1 MESVTIS
8 LFLLL
13 AVVVSGWL
21 SRLSPVSVPTPLVQ
35 IALGAV
41 IALTTGAA
49 VDLKPDVFFLL
60 FLPPLLFYDGWKI
73 PKEGLFRDKGTIL
86 QLALGLVVFT
96 VLGIGLLIHWMI
108 PEMPL
113 AVAFA
118 LAAIISPTDPIAVS
132 AIATKVPIPKRLMH
146 ILEGE
151 ALLNDASGL
160 VCMRFAVAAVLT
172 GSFSLT
178 NAFGTFLWLAIGG
191 IAIGVGVTWGITRVK
206 GMISRHIGEDAGSQ
220 VLISLLIPFGAYLL
234 AEEFHCS
241 GILAAVAAGITM
253 SYAEQ
258 SGQALAETRV
268 RRNAVWDMIQFTANG
283 IIFVLL
289 GEQLPSIASRAAHVV
304 QLTGH
309 DDPLWLIAYVAAI
322 SLSLVALR
330 FVWVWVALRFT
341 LFRAARKG
349 LPVQKPSLR
358 LIAATSLAGVRGA
371 ITLAGVLTIPL
382 VVTDGSAFPARNLV
396 IFLATAVIVVS
407 LVMASVCLP
416 FLLKGLKLPPEPKA
430 LAEEDSAR
438 AVAAEAAIEA
448 IEQLQKAMKIGKK
461 DTELYAEASAR
472 IMELYRR
479 RIDNQGL
486 HGEAA
491 THLRRLE
498 KVERELRLAGLRAER
513 EVFYELSRS
522 RELSDETARK
532 LVREADL
539 MEARLTGS

>member
-108 PEMPL
+108 PVMPL
-113 AVAFA
+113 AAAFA

-160 VCMRFAVAAVLT
+160 VCMRFAVAAVVT
-172 GSFSLT
+172 GSFSLVD
-178 NAFGTFLWLAIGG
+178 AFGAFLWMAIGG
-191 IAIGVGVTWGITRVK
+191 IAIGVGVTWAITRVK
-206 GMISRHIGEDAGSQ
+206 GMIARHIGEDAGSQ

-241 GILAAVAAGITM
+241 GILAAVAGGITM

-289 GEQLPSIASRAAHVV
+289 GEQLPSIAARAASVV
-304 QLTGH
+304 HLTGH
-309 DDPLWLIAYVAAI
+309 TDPLWLIVYVVAI
-322 SLSLVALR
+322 SFALIALR
-330 FVWVWVALRFT
+330 FLWVWVALRFT
-341 LFRAARKG
+341 LFRTARKG
-349 LPVQKPSLR
+349 QAVQKPSLR

-371 ITLAGVLTIPL
+371 ITLAGVLTIPF
-382 VVTDGSAFPARNLV
+382 VVGDGSAFPARTLI
-396 IFLATAVIVVS
+396 IFLAAAVIVVS
-407 LVMASVCLP
+407 LVLASVGLP

-491 THLRRLE
+491 THLRSLE
-498 KVERELRLAGLRAER
+498 KIERELRLAGLRAER

-539 MEARLTGS
+539 MEARLTGG